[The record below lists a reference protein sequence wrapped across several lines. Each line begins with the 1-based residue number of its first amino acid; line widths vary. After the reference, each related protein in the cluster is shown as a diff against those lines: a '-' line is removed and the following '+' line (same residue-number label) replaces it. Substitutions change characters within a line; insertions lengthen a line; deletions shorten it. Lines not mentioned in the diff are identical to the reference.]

1 MARHRRGR
9 TPGRRLARA
18 NRRRRALASM
28 IAARRYYFAAD
39 TGIGA
44 ASGQGVKAF
53 GAGWYVVSA
62 TGSKID
68 TS

>member
-1 MARHRRGR
+1 
-9 TPGRRLARA
+9 
-18 NRRRRALASM
+18 M
-28 IAARRYYFAAD
+28 IAARLYYFAAD

-44 ASGQGVKAF
+44 ARGRQAF
-53 GAGWYVVSA
+53 GAGRYVVSA